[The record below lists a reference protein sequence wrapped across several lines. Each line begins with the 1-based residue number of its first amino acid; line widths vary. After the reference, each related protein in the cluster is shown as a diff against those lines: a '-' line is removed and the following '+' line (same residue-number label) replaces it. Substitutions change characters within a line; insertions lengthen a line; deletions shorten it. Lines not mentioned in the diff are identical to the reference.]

1 MKMYSVLI
9 CLVVVTAVAGTTTF
23 MPHEEP
29 VPISDDNQGMSCYY
43 CSGEIGSECGR
54 SQNPYDNSNT
64 RQCDGGNGWCM
75 VQTYWDDYDMK
86 TKVMRDC
93 AYDGCWSGCNG
104 PRMDDCTTCCY
115 GNNCNDMHA
124 DDNIPIMGFAPSTG
138 PTMMVTMAMSLIA
151 FFML

>member
-9 CLVVVTAVAGTTTF
+9 CLVVVTAVAGTTYK
-23 MPHEEP
+23 PYHETTTSVMVE
-29 VPISDDNQGMSCYY
+29 DNTGMSCYY
-43 CSGEIGSECGR
+43 CSGEIGLSDCGLP
-54 SQNPYDNSNT
+54 QNPYDSST
-64 RQCDGGNGWCM
+64 TQCDGGNGCM

-115 GNNCNDMHA
+115 GNNCNEKHA
-124 DDNIPIMGFAPSTG
+124 EDRPIMAFAPSTG
-138 PTMMVTMAMSLIA
+138 PTMMVTMTMSLIA